1 MMFITLEQAKLHL
14 RVDDDAD
21 DTDIGDKVQEAS
33 DLVGG
38 YLKSAVGAFLDDA
51 GEVIPSKVP
60 YSVKAATKMMLGYL
74 YNQRDNDQDHEFEAG
89 MLPRP
94 VTALLY
100 HLRDPALA

>member
-1 MMFITLEQAKLHL
+1 MMFITLEQAKSQL

-21 DTDIGDKVQEAS
+21 DDDIQDKVLEAS
-33 DLVGG
+33 DLVRG
-38 YLKSAVGAFLDDA
+38 YLKSAADAYLDAD
-51 GEVIPSKVP
+51 GEAIPGKVP
-60 YSVKAATKMMLGYL
+60 CAVKAATKLMLGYL
-74 YNQRDNDQDHEFEAG
+74 YNQRDNDQDREFEQG

>member
-1 MMFITLEQAKLHL
+1 MMFITLEQAKRQL

-21 DTDIGDKVQEAS
+21 DADITEKVEEAS
-33 DLVGG
+33 DLVRG
-38 YLKSAVGAFLDDA
+38 YLKSTADAFLDEA
-51 GEVIPSKVP
+51 GNPVPGKIP

-74 YNQRDNDQDHEFEAG
+74 YSQRDNDQDREFEQG

>member
-1 MMFITLEQAKLHL
+1 MMFITLEQAKVQL

-21 DTDIGDKVQEAS
+21 DTDITDKIHEAS
-33 DLVGG
+33 DLVRG
-38 YLKSAVGAFLDDA
+38 YLKSAADAYLDAD
-51 GEVIPSKVP
+51 GEVIPGKVP
-60 YSVKAATKMMLGYL
+60 YAVKAATKMMLGYL
-74 YNQRDNDQDHEFEAG
+74 YNQRDNDQDREFEQG